1 MEIDLDVVAGGGMR
15 FDYLQPST
23 IGECV
28 ALLGSLGKDAKIIAG
43 GTDLMIQ
50 TRARSVDPRYVI
62 DVTGIPDLCSI
73 RENDDGGLRIG
84 AAVTVRDVASSSVVR
99 EKFPLLA
106 TAAGLIGSVG
116 IRNVATIGGNLCNA
130 SPSAECA
137 PALLCLGAET
147 QLAGP
152 GGERTVPLEEF
163 FTGPGAT
170 VVGPEELLVEIVV
183 PAVGPG
189 TRGVYLKNSPRGS
202 IDLAIV
208 GVATVATFAPDGT
221 CRGIKISLGAVAPT
235 PMRAKKAEDLLE
247 GKIFDDTLI
256 ASAARIAAD
265 ESRPVDDVRASAGY
279 RREMIEVFARRAL
292 KEVRP
297 PGKARL

>member
-1 MEIDLDVVAGGGMR
+1 MR

-23 IGECV
+23 TEECV

-50 TRARSVDPRYVI
+50 ARARSLDPRYVI
-62 DVTGIPDLCSI
+62 DVTGIPDLCRI
-73 RENDDGGLRIG
+73 RETGDGGLRIG
-84 AAVTVRDVASSSVVR
+84 AAVTVRDVASSSAVR
-99 EKFPLLA
+99 EKFPFLA

-130 SPSAECA
+130 SPSAECS
-137 PALLCLGAET
+137 PVLLCLGAEA
-147 QLAGP
+147 QVIGS
-152 GGERTVPLEEF
+152 GGERTVPLEHF
-163 FTGPGAT
+163 FTGPGTT
-170 VVGPEELLVEIVV
+170 VLGPEELLVEIVV

-189 TRGVYLKNSPRGS
+189 TQGVYLKSSPRGS

-208 GVATVATFAPDGT
+208 GVATVATFASDGT

-235 PMRAKKAEDLLE
+235 PMRAKKAEHLLQGE
-247 GKIFDDTLI
+247 ILDDALI
-256 ASAARIAAD
+256 ASAAQIAAD

-279 RREMIEVFARRAL
+279 RREMVKVFTRRAL
-292 KEVRP
+292 KAVRP
-297 PGKARL
+297 QER